1 MFEVKT
7 STGLVLC
14 IDQDR
19 LENYELFEA
28 ITDEENGVN
37 GAIIRIVNL
46 LLGDEAKKLKD
57 HVRTEKG
64 LVPISAL
71 GAEIKDIFEQ
81 VKELKNSQSSPE

>member
-7 STGLVLC
+7 STGLVLS

-28 ITDEENGVN
+28 IAAEQSGDSNAT
-37 GAIIRIVNL
+37 IRIVDL

-64 LVPISAL
+64 FVPVKAL
-71 GAEIKDIFEQ
+71 MTEIEDIFEK
-81 VKELKNSQSSPE
+81 VKDLKNSQSSPE

>member
-7 STGLVLC
+7 STGLELT

-28 ITDEENGVN
+28 IAAEESGDSSAMV
-37 GAIIRIVNL
+37 RIVNL

-71 GAEIKDIFEQ
+71 GAEIKDVFEQ
-81 VKELKNSQSSPE
+81 VKDLKNSQSSPE

>member
-1 MFEVKT
+1 MFEVET
-7 STGLVLC
+7 STGLVLS

-37 GAIIRIVNL
+37 GAMIRIVNL
-46 LLGDEAKKLKD
+46 LLGDEAKRLKD

-81 VKELKNSQSSPE
+81 VKDLKNSQSSPE

>member
-7 STGLVLC
+7 STGLVLS

-28 ITDEENGVN
+28 IAAEESGDS
-37 GAIIRIVNL
+37 GAMIRIVNL

-71 GAEIKDIFEQ
+71 SAEIKDIFEQ
-81 VKELKNSQSSPE
+81 VKDLKNSQSSPE

>member
-7 STGLVLC
+7 STGLELT

-28 ITDEENGVN
+28 ITDDENGDSR
-37 GAIIRIVNL
+37 AMIRIVNL
-46 LLGDEAKKLKD
+46 LLGDDVEKLKD

-71 GAEIKDIFEQ
+71 GAEIKDVFEQ
-81 VKELKNSQSSPE
+81 VKDLKNSQSSPE

>member
-7 STGLVLC
+7 STGLVLS

-28 ITDEENGVN
+28 ITDDENGVN
-37 GAIIRIVNL
+37 GAMIRIVNL

-64 LVPISAL
+64 LVPIFAL

-81 VKELKNSQSSPE
+81 VKDLKNSQSSPE